1 MVRIL
6 LLSCLLFFC
15 AFLQAQDRYY
25 LSLSDF
31 REGKAVMLDSVYR
44 EGIPVSTQLWNGS
57 SGCRFKTGKG
67 KTDRILGKYAL
78 LEVCKDT
85 LYVNTY
91 GLRHEGYFAFY
102 KGYAPGFCYGRD
114 RVGFIS
120 PIRLEK
126 GKPSTGERI
135 AAASGAAFG
144 LVGGMIAA
152 GALAASKDSSLTGL
166 DRDRTCYFL
175 GMSAEDEKEVFQV
188 TSEYMQELMADN
200 PELLQSYLQED
211 ASRREGAS
219 VNLLYL
225 DKLQG
230 VRTCLSTSGNAG
242 TEAGTKAGN
251 PNPLSS
257 SSSSVQTPVPDS
269 LQGPVQEPLPE
280 DPE

>member
-1 MVRIL
+1 M
-6 LLSCLLFFC
+6 F
-15 AFLQAQDRYY
+15 
-25 LSLSDF
+25 
-31 REGKAVMLDSVYR
+31 
-44 EGIPVSTQLWNGS
+44 
-57 SGCRFKTGKG
+57 
-67 KTDRILGKYAL
+67 
-78 LEVCKDT
+78 
-85 LYVNTY
+85 
-91 GLRHEGYFAFY
+91 
-102 KGYAPGFCYGRD
+102 
-114 RVGFIS
+114 
-120 PIRLEK
+120 
-126 GKPSTGERI
+126 
-135 AAASGAAFG
+135 
-144 LVGGMIAA
+144 
-152 GALAASKDSSLTGL
+152 
-166 DRDRTCYFL
+166 
-175 GMSAEDEKEVFQV
+175 AEDEREVFQV

-257 SSSSVQTPVPDS
+257 PSSSVQTPVPDS